1 MVRVLERT
9 AGRDPQRARLAL
21 FDALDEPIT
30 LHPEDGVLVAEI
42 AYRAP
47 LPLVGR
53 VAENMLVAGA
63 RYGVCLLAFLA
74 DAWPR
79 REPILRIRVRI
90 SVGDGLLATS
100 GNNAQRSP
108 TNR

>member
-1 MVRVLERT
+1 MVRELELT

-53 VAENMLVAGA
+53 VAENMVAGHA
-63 RYGVCLLAFLA
+63 TAFVCCAFLA
-74 DAWPR
+74 DAWPDA
-79 REPILRIRVRI
+79 ELILRIR
-90 SVGDGLLATS
+90 AE
-100 GNNAQRSP
+100 
-108 TNR
+108 